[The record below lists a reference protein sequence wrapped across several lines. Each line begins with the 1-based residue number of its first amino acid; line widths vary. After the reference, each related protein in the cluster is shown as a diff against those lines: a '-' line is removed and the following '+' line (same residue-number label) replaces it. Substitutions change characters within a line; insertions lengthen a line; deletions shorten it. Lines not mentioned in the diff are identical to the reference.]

1 MRCGNGNRQAGI
13 TAHAVDGN
21 SNLSCR
27 HQARNLWRYSEIAK
41 TGLLVVLG
49 LEYLTAAIDAIGAV
63 MLAQVQLTS
72 GGSRSEEHTSE
83 RTSLMRTSYAVFCLK
98 KKKHARYYHKSH
110 TSN

>member
-1 MRCGNGNRQAGI
+1 MPCGNGNRQAGI

-49 LEYLTAAIDAIGAV
+49 LEYLTAAIDAIGADMV
-63 MLAQVQLTS
+63 AQVQLTS
-72 GGSRSEEHTSE
+72 GGFYGRRRRRNEIVRTMHTAL
-83 RTSLMRTSYAVFCLK
+83 RRALFVLLNG
-98 KKKHARYYHKSH
+98 HG
-110 TSN
+110 

>member
-49 LEYLTAAIDAIGAV
+49 LAYLTAPIDAIGADMV
-63 MLAQVQLTS
+63 AQVTLTS
-72 GGSRSEEHTSE
+72 GGFYGSRRRRNKIVRTLHTE
-83 RTSLMRTSYAVFCLK
+83 LRRALLIFLNCIASL
-98 KKKHARYYHKSH
+98 
-110 TSN
+110 